1 MKQLKDQLQEALATG
16 RLIARFGKSLFVLA
30 VFTSTLNAIAPL
42 LIILGNTQIINA
54 ILAGHLETVP
64 TLIGYFYG
72 MAGGAYL
79 MAVCIQRYLEVKT
92 LQANEQLKL
101 AMYEAWEQV
110 DFQTL
115 ETQRYFAKMM
125 KSEASFRYS
134 GGIPVF
140 FSQLQ
145 NLIQGVVTVIVGLG
159 LISWLVVAGTT
170 RSQEITAVVL
180 VTVLTL
186 FLGEALLIHV
196 YQSLTRTSFKLFKD
210 LMGLERKMNYFLMNV
225 VNAYEGLKSIK
236 MWGLG
241 TPIQQ
246 RYRAT
251 WTEEKTANHK
261 LVVNDSGSQM
271 ITALMAAFATMALFL
286 LIVFKIYRG
295 LLPVGQLNTL
305 FGSVVQMTSAASL
318 IVATWQ
324 RFLRFENQMGT
335 SMRS

>member
-1 MKQLKDQLQEALATG
+1 MKQLKAQLQEALATG

-30 VFTSTLNAIAPL
+30 IFMSTLNAIAPL

-72 MAGGAYL
+72 TAGGAYL

-101 AMYEAWEQV
+101 AMYETWEQV

-170 RSQEITAVVL
+170 RSQVITAVVL
-180 VTVLTL
+180 VT
-186 FLGEALLIHV
+186 E
-196 YQSLTRTSFKLFKD
+196 
-210 LMGLERKMNYFLMNV
+210 
-225 VNAYEGLKSIK
+225 
-236 MWGLG
+236 
-241 TPIQQ
+241 QQ
-246 RYRAT
+246 RDRP
-251 WTEEKTANHK
+251 
-261 LVVNDSGSQM
+261 VV
-271 ITALMAAFATMALFL
+271 
-286 LIVFKIYRG
+286 
-295 LLPVGQLNTL
+295 
-305 FGSVVQMTSAASL
+305 
-318 IVATWQ
+318 
-324 RFLRFENQMGT
+324 E
-335 SMRS
+335 